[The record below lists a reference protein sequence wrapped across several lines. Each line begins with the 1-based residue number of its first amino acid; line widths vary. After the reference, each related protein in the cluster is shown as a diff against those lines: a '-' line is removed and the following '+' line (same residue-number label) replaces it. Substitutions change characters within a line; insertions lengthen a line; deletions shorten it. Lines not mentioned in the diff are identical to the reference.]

1 MRLAR
6 SLLLGGLVA
15 ATGASFYCAWQE
27 SCSLRASLE
36 QQPVR
41 HVRVLAKLPQLVLPG
56 PYAGT
61 DGEHLSTL
69 EFDGDDETF
78 DALDLT
84 AVQPAPARE
93 RRRVS
98 RPAVEASTPPA
109 AVEAE
114 EVDVGDLARRAVRS
128 KQTLLQLCYE
138 QELKKQAAFD
148 GFVVVALSVGA
159 DGRVESAVVEEG
171 TRRDAKVGACIASHL
186 KTLKFPPLG
195 EAVELELPIR
205 LQAQE
210 LANR

>member
-6 SLLLGGLVA
+6 SVLLGGLVV
-15 ATGASFYCAWQE
+15 ATGASFYGAWQE
-27 SCSLRASLE
+27 SCALRASLDP
-36 QQPVR
+36 QPPR
-41 HVRVLAKLPQLVLPG
+41 PSRVLAKLPQVVSPQPFSG
-56 PYAGT
+56 R
-61 DGEHLSTL
+61 DGEQLSTL

-84 AVQPAPARE
+84 AVQPPPPQRTVRRPRVEAAAPAT
-93 RRRVS
+93 
-98 RPAVEASTPPA
+98 AVA
-109 AVEAE
+109 EAE
-114 EVDVGDLARRAVRS
+114 VDLGDLARRAVRS

-148 GFVVVALSVGA
+148 GFLVVALSVAA
-159 DGRVESAVVEEG
+159 DGHVESAVVDEG